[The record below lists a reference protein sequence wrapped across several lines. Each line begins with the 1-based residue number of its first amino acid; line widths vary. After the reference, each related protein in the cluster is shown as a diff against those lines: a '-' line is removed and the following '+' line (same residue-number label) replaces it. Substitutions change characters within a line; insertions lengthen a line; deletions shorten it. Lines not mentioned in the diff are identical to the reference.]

1 MNVSPKTFAILSRDV
16 YFKQRPD
23 VDGFVCDRE
32 VSTPTVA
39 VYKRGNQ
46 VIFAIRG
53 TWSLKDIFSD
63 IYLAV
68 GRLSRTSRFKEAQD
82 TVRHALRYYRERP
95 EIAFTGHSM
104 GGSIAILLAL
114 EYDTKCV
121 GFNVGVGIAEK
132 PNPFKAKKITI
143 YVIDGDKLS
152 QLSKLLPY
160 NIIVLPKQS
169 SNWYTNHSIET
180 MIRLL

>member
-32 VSTPTVA
+32 LSSPTVA
-39 VYKRGNQ
+39 VYKRNNE

-53 TWSLKDIFSD
+53 TWSLKDLFSD
-63 IYLAV
+63 IYLAF
-68 GRLSRTSRFKEAQD
+68 GRLSRTARYKEAED
-82 TVRHALRYYRERP
+82 VVRHTLRYYRERP
-95 EIAFTGHSM
+95 QIAFTGHSM
-104 GGSIAILLAL
+104 GGSIAVLLAL
-114 EYDTKCV
+114 QYDAKCV

-132 PNPFKAKKITI
+132 PDSFRARKITLYTI
-143 YVIDGDKLS
+143 EGDKLS

-169 SNWYTNHSIET
+169 SNWYINHSIET